1 MKLIATILLSVAC
14 LSTAFQVQPRTQGA
28 VGAFSSSS
36 AATRGTTTTTTPLY
50 GFLGD
55 KERDG
60 LTRDSEPEEFFA
72 TYVCRSNT

>member
-14 LSTAFQVQPRTQGA
+14 LSAAFQVQPRVNSVT
-28 VGAFSSSS
+28 AFSPKNQVDT
-36 AATRGTTTTTTPLY
+36 ATSLY

-55 KERDG
+55 KERDT

-72 TYVCRSNT
+72 T